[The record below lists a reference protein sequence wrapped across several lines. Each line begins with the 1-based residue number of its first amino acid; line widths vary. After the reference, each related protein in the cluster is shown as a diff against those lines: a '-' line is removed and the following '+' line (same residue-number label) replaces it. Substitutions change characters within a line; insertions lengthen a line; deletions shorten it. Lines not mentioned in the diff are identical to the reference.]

1 LDRIT
6 PAGARIYEILHHPE
20 AFTVQTIA
28 AAEHIKGQHQ
38 AKVVMVKSGGQHLMT
53 VLPADH
59 RADLQKLEKI
69 AGEPASLE
77 TEEKFESLFPTCAKG
92 AMRPFGNLYGLPTCV
107 DKRLTQEDYI
117 VFEAG
122 THSDAIKLSDRGH
135 EEIVKPARR
144 RPGDQGAYHPA
155 TLRLQVKKIGVQCG
169 CELPASR
176 TRGPGALG
184 SNGQVMSVPAT
195 TRITDASPTTS
206 STYYL
211 G

>member
-1 LDRIT
+1 LERIT

-28 AAEHIKGQHQ
+28 AAGHIKGRHH

-77 TEEKFESLFPTCAKG
+77 TEEEFESLFPNCAKG
-92 AMRPFGNLYGLPTCV
+92 AMLLF
-107 DKRLTQEDYI
+107 Q
-117 VFEAG
+117 
-122 THSDAIKLSDRGH
+122 
-135 EEIVKPARR
+135 
-144 RPGDQGAYHPA
+144 
-155 TLRLQVKKIGVQCG
+155 
-169 CELPASR
+169 LPASR

-184 SNGQVMSVPAT
+184 SNGEVMSVPGI
-195 TRITDASPTTS
+195 TRTTDASPTTS
-206 STYYL
+206 STYYSGL
-211 G
+211 NCVMLRWGQRFGSSGFRA